1 MDNLQ
6 SVECEG
12 ALQAALSP
20 DGSLI
25 CLARVGANGAT
36 VVKTSSAF
44 VAEIEG
50 TAAHSV
56 AAASWSHDGLRVACG
71 GAAPAPPPGTAPPA
85 PRLGFV
91 TCSTALTGARSFATQ
106 RPAPVLSLEFSPDD
120 TKLALARTDGF
131 VEVVD
136 GTTGDILQRL
146 RLRGFEEL
154 YDHRAP
160 FAGCTP
166 DRPIPPRPPTT
177 PTPCVGVVWTPQSS
191 KLVVAR
197 SSEATICDLNMAPCA
212 PFGNPEASLQE
223 RQMEDEAADDA

>member
-25 CLARVGANGAT
+25 CLARVGANGAA

-71 GAAPAPPPGTAPPA
+71 GG
-85 PRLGFV
+85 L
-91 TCSTALTGARSFATQ
+91 
-106 RPAPVLSLEFSPDD
+106 
-120 TKLALARTDGF
+120 
-131 VEVVD
+131 
-136 GTTGDILQRL
+136 
-146 RLRGFEEL
+146 
-154 YDHRAP
+154 
-160 FAGCTP
+160 
-166 DRPIPPRPPTT
+166 
-177 PTPCVGVVWTPQSS
+177 
-191 KLVVAR
+191 
-197 SSEATICDLNMAPCA
+197 
-212 PFGNPEASLQE
+212 
-223 RQMEDEAADDA
+223 